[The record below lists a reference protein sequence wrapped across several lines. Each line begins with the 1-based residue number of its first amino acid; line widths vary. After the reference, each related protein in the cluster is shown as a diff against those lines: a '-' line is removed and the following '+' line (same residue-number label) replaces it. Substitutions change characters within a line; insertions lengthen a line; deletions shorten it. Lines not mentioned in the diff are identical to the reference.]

1 MGMDEFQNTDQSIHE
16 AAGSS
21 TTGLFLALYL
31 LVLAFFMVL
40 VTISSPEDVK
50 SKAVMDSLTS
60 TFSSLLPP
68 TTDLTAFVSR
78 EGDMLAGQAFQE
90 EVTGIFASDIQ
101 VAKAEIV
108 QPGKLMRVIVPAD
121 ALFLGDTAEV
131 REGQIPLLDRIVAS
145 LSAGALGLRHDM
157 EFVIGSPFTSEK
169 NLPTGET
176 LETAR
181 AGAFVRAM
189 HARGVPPESVSI
201 GLKPGNPAEI
211 ILRFFVRTQEEVRLK
226 FEEAVEKQPSR
237 GDGQ

>member
-1 MGMDEFQNTDQSIHE
+1 MDEFQNTDQSIHE

-108 QPGKLMRVIVPAD
+108 QPGKLMRGIVPAD

-201 GLKPGNPAEI
+201 GLKPGKPAEI

>member
-1 MGMDEFQNTDQSIHE
+1 MDEFQNTDQSIHE